1 MFSEI
6 VPKYV
11 FTLQMCNRYSPFGIM
26 SLIVGKIMSIADL
39 ALTAQQ
45 LGLYMLTV
53 IIGLLI
59 HGVITLPVIYFAI
72 TRKNPWTFFRG
83 MLQAWVT
90 ALGTAS
96 R

>member
-1 MFSEI
+1 MIIKFL
-6 VPKYV
+6 
-11 FTLQMCNRYSPFGIM
+11 FFFCFRRYSPIGIM

-45 LGLYMLTV
+45 LGMYMLTV
-53 IIGLLI
+53 IIGLVI
-59 HGVITLPVIYFAI
+59 HGVITLPSLYFLV
-72 TRKNPWTFFRG
+72 TRKNPLRFFQG